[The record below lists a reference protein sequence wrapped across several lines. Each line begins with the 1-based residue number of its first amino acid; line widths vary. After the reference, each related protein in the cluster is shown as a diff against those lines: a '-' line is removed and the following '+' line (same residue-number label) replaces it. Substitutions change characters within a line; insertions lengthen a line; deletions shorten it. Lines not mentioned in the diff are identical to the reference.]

1 MCEFSMVQVMSFV
14 APKIIG
20 GVTAPSPVGG
30 MVEMTQALDI
40 VDVSFE
46 QVLFIL
52 KNFIECPCNIIFS

>member
-1 MCEFSMVQVMSFV
+1 MVQVISFV

-20 GVTAPSPVGG
+20 GVTAPSPIGELG

-40 VDVSFE
+40 IDVSFE

-52 KNFIECPCNIIFS
+52 KNLIECPCNIIFS